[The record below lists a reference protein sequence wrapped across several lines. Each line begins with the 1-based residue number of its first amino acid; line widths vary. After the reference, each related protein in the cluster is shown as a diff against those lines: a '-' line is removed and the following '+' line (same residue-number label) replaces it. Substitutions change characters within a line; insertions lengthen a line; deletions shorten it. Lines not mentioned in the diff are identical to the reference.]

1 MAKFRKGESGNKD
14 GRPKGAKDKRTR
26 LRELLEPHA
35 QELIEKAVTLALN
48 GDTTALRLCLERCIP
63 PIRSE
68 SETVA
73 LGELSGSLAE
83 QGQAIISAMGGG
95 RLAPSQAAEMLG
107 ALASLVRIREADE
120 LDKRITALE
129 QNLASRGA
137 HVN

>member
-1 MAKFRKGESGNKD
+1 MARFRKGESGNKA
-14 GRPKGAKDKRTR
+14 GRPKGIQDSRVK
-26 LRELLEPHA
+26 LREMFKPHA
-35 QELIEKAVTLALN
+35 EELIKKAVDMALD
-48 GDTTALRLCLERCIP
+48 GDTTALRLCLERFIP

-107 ALASLVRIREADE
+107 TLASLVRIREADE